1 MGASSTCPICQQHP
15 ETDKHFLTCGG
26 AQGWKEYLLDPID
39 KLFHKQKA
47 GHWIASGIRTNMIL
61 FLNQTSP
68 HHVHP
73 WIQPAI
79 DSQTELGWQSVFYG
93 IFSNL
98 WAPLQ
103 NKCHSPANGST
114 LISKL
119 IKLVF
124 AAIVTRWN
132 NRNNSLHHRRNQ
144 TEIRSRLHTQILALY
159 NLQDQILHQD
169 RPIFKIPITQ
179 LLTQST
185 KSLQLFI
192 EQNKKLVKCSI
203 QHQQQQTQRQHRDIR
218 TYFLTQHTTINYY
231 DTRVTQGKYDLE

>member
-1 MGASSTCPICQQHP
+1 
-15 ETDKHFLTCGG
+15 
-26 AQGWKEYLLDPID
+26 
-39 KLFHKQKA
+39 
-47 GHWIASGIRTNMIL
+47 MIL

-103 NKCHSPANGST
+103 NQCHSPANGST

-119 IKLVF
+119 TNLVF

-132 NRNNSLHHRRNQ
+132 NRNNALHHRRNQ

-159 NLQDQILHQD
+159 NLQDQILPQD
-169 RPIFKIPITQ
+169 RPIFEIPITQ

-192 EQNKKLVKCSI
+192 EQNKKLVKRSI
-203 QHQQQQTQRQHRDIR
+203 QQQQQQTQRQHRDIR
-218 TYFLTQHTTINYY
+218 TYFPTQHTTTNYY